1 MKLTEK
7 PQKYWCLA
15 STPKLMTLA
24 EAHKI
29 AHSLGDASKMPGKTY
44 GLPAKECGVGGRL
57 RNVEN
62 SVCFGCYALKGRY
75 IMENVQTAEYIRLD
89 SITHPLWV
97 DAMSVQINH
106 YCKRVP
112 FFRWHDSGDLQSLEH
127 LQRIV
132 EVVKLTPSVKHWLP
146 TREYKIVK
154 LYRDLYGAFPSN
166 LVVRLSG
173 HMIDEPPPS
182 GYGLPTS
189 TVVSDH
195 SETCPS
201 RQQGNECGDC
211 RDCWDLDVINVS
223 YAKH

>member
-1 MKLTEK
+1 MK
-7 PQKYWCLA
+7 
-15 STPKLMTLA
+15 LA

-97 DAMSVQINH
+97 NAMSVQINH